1 MLSSAALHCLLSI
14 SSSQKSCDD
23 HREQEGASCI
33 FSSRQTLLP
42 RNEFFQRNLFVSR
55 RLPWFSTG
63 GCIFIRGIS
72 TKGRTNKYT
81 YTSENLYLS
90 FDKDGFFFY
99 RLWEFYRSFLSF
111 SSVRTFRAICIF
123 RTFLHFGRCKQ
134 IVWLNENDTDT
145 ETKKIRFRKCRKW
158 SEL

>member
-1 MLSSAALHCLLSI
+1 MLSFAAPHCLLSI

-23 HREQEGASCI
+23 HREQQGASCI
-33 FSSRQTLLP
+33 SSSRQTLLP
-42 RNEFFQRNLFVSR
+42 RNEFFRRNLFISR

-72 TKGRTNKYT
+72 TKGRTNTYT

-90 FDKDGFFFY
+90 FDKMDFFY

-123 RTFLHFGRCKQ
+123 CTFLYFGRCIQ
-134 IVWLNENDTDT
+134 TVWSNENDTDT
-145 ETKKIRFRKCRKW
+145 ETKKIRFRKCRNW